1 VPASGHQTQPA
12 ETRRIS
18 AVALIAG
25 TEQATF
31 PVSPKPFVY
40 REGMRLRIDIL
51 GDRAYVAERL
61 TATRRPGR
69 W

>member
-1 VPASGHQTQPA
+1 LHPSRAQQPPV
-12 ETRRIS
+12 ELRRITT
-18 AVALIAG
+18 VALITG

-51 GDRAYVAERL
+51 GERAYIAES
-61 TATRRPGR
+61 G
-69 W
+69 

>member
-1 VPASGHQTQPA
+1 VPTNGAQSQPV
-12 ETRRIS
+12 ETRRIN

-40 REGMRLRIDIL
+40 REGMRLRIDVL
-51 GDRAYVAERL
+51 GERAYIAES
-61 TATRRPGR
+61 G
-69 W
+69 